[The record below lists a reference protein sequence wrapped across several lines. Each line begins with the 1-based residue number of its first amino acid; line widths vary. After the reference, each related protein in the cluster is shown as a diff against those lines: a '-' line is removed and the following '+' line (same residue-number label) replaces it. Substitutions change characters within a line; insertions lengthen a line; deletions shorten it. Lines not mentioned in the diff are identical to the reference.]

1 MSICARKRWKEME
14 KQNNKTKNRFS
25 HEISGTLATGSHDF
39 YEKKIRVY
47 PFGKYEIT
55 VELTSDNKF
64 IGIVEVKI
72 NKDFL
77 SYSQK
82 IASTKV
88 HDVEDYY
95 KDE

>member
-1 MSICARKRWKEME
+1 MRICVRKRWREME
-14 KQNNKTKNRFS
+14 NQNNQTKNRFP

-39 YEKKIRVY
+39 HEKQLVVY
-47 PFGKYEIT
+47 PFGRYEIT

-64 IGIVEVKI
+64 VGIVEVKI
-72 NKDFL
+72 NKDFR

>member
-1 MSICARKRWKEME
+1 ME
-14 KQNNKTKNRFS
+14 DQNNQTKNRFP
-25 HEISGTLATGSHDF
+25 HEISRTSATGSHDF
-39 YEKKIRVY
+39 HEKQFMLY
-47 PFGKYEIT
+47 LFGKYEIT

-64 IGIVEVKI
+64 VGIVEVKI
-72 NKDFL
+72 NKDFR

-88 HDVEDYY
+88 HDTEDYY